1 MLPFAERETHRIGR
15 RLPTRAGNFLT
26 SINTTNLQGLSKVGT
41 VAPLFCLLSNISL
54 DMQRFQMP
62 YNLKGIPEVQDYLN
76 ECFEKSKHHGDLQDL
91 YRRRYVHLAKYIPSL
106 LLINPNIDCQS
117 SRRAKAASW
126 SAPNKRYA
134 TIIQLGNALTITNY
148 LIDLIMGATRLRN
161 YTLFIP
167 FLFGLYVA
175 SPSQDLSFLYLSLG
189 YVDILLLCFPRM
201 FIHCISITLPSL
213 CFCFFIM

>member
-106 LLINPNIDCQS
+106 LLINPNIDWQS